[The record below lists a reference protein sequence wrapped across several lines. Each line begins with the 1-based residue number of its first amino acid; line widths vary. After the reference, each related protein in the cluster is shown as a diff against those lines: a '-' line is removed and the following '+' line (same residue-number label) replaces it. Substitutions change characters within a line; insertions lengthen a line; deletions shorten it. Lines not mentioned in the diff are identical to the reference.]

1 MPFGNYLYVSVSI
14 LTDVNDSRVDG
25 ARMMG
30 TAGMEKFDPK
40 DYLLGVL
47 QKAIARKKDISVNHS
62 SFGDLTVFTE
72 QGEYHTDI
80 ADFDGL
86 CRTPASDFNVRDL
99 SDKEV
104 MTIAGEKGIG
114 RNIDELMWQA
124 GYYASQGRLM
134 DGLSMTDVVHLKYW
148 PNLTRLPNNFN
159 SFQMAAM
166 LTRHPTTI
174 VFAHRVLKIPQEEIN
189 AFYTAAYCAGL
200 AEMLN
205 TPPVELA
212 EVGETKEGTLLSR
225 IIGRIASL

>member
-1 MPFGNYLYVSVSI
+1 
-14 LTDVNDSRVDG
+14 
-25 ARMMG
+25 
-30 TAGMEKFDPK
+30 MEKFDPK

-47 QKAIARKKDISVNHS
+47 QKAVAKKKCISVNHS
-62 SFGDLTVFTE
+62 DYGDLTVFTAE
-72 QGEYHTDI
+72 GEYHTNITDLEG
-80 ADFDGL
+80 F
-86 CRTPASDFNVRDL
+86 CRLPAAEFNVREL

-104 MTIAGEKGIG
+104 MTIAVEKGIG

-124 GYYASQGRLM
+124 AYYASQGRLM
-134 DGLSMTDVVHLKYW
+134 EGLSLTDVVHLKHW
-148 PNLTRLPNNFN
+148 PNLTRLPNTFN
-159 SFQMAAM
+159 TYQMTAM

-189 AFYTAAYCAGL
+189 EFYSAAYCAGL

-212 EVGETKEGTLLSR
+212 EVGETKEGTLLGR